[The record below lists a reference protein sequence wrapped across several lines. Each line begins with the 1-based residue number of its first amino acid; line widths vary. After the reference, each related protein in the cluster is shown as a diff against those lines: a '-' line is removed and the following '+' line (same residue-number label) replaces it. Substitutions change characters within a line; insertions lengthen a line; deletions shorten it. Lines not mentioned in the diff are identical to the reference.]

1 MTLDDLRRAAR
12 AAFPGPWKH
21 YSFGSGTE
29 FIHMKDGEAINE
41 YGKAS
46 IGAHMSIRNLE
57 CLPYTEKT
65 AERMSHDTAAF
76 IALSRNAVPKLLAF
90 VEAWDKFN
98 ALDPYGT
105 EDWSD
110 EQMDAY
116 RVTVA
121 ARKKLE
127 EG

>member
-1 MTLDDLRRAAR
+1 MTLDDLRRAAQ
-12 AAFPGPWKH
+12 AATEGPW
-21 YSFGSGTE
+21 SLDTNTPGDVVVWAPDESLIVNVGQPIQQIMVAF
-29 FIHMKDGEAINE
+29 D
-41 YGKAS
+41 
-46 IGAHMSIRNLE
+46 
-57 CLPYTEKT
+57 CDEKNG
-65 AERMSHDTAAF
+65 AF
-76 IALSRNAVPKLLAF
+76 IALSREAVPKLLAF